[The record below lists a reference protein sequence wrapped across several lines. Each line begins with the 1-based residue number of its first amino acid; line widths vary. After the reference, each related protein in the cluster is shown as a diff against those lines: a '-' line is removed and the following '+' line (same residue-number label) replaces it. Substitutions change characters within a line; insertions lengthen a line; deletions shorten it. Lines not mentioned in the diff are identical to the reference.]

1 MGNSSSSNRSA
12 NNSSAS
18 NSFFAP
24 PKNTVEVRQSD
35 RFTAYVDQAGLDA
48 EKAYLSQAHLSIEAI
63 TKDFDDCKKRTFEVN
78 KGFAVAK
85 TLSLST
91 EEQYVLTNLGKERP
105 ITGQTIIDS
114 LAKQHK
120 DFKGMLDMGCA
131 WFATE
136 LQSIESAARDL
147 PAILDRLVE
156 KEALKE
162 EAPQATNGM
171 RP

>member
-1 MGNSSSSNRSA
+1 MGNSASNNRSA

-18 NSFFAP
+18 NSFFVP
-24 PKNTVEVRQSD
+24 PKDTVEVRQSD
-35 RFTAYVDQAGLDA
+35 GLNAYVEQADLDA
-48 EKAYLSQAHLSIEAI
+48 EKAYLSQAHLSVEEI
-63 TKDFDDCKKRTFEVN
+63 TKDFDDVKKRAFEVN
-78 KGFAVAK
+78 KGFRVAK
-85 TLSLST
+85 TLSLSN
-91 EEQYVLTNLGKERP
+91 EERYVLSHLGQEHP

-136 LQSIESAARDL
+136 LENIESAARDL

-171 RP
+171 RL